1 MTKIENVTYLGRR
14 AQVWEIRDGGIYS
27 ERWVYIR
34 WLDDA
39 TEENGSWKAGTL
51 TRTRV
56 KGDGRT
62 TNFQVLVPT
71 EAVEEVV
78 VERRS

>member
-39 TEENGSWKAGTL
+39 TEENGSWEAGTL

-56 KGDGRT
+56 KGDGTHARL
-62 TNFQVLVPT
+62 QGVGPDRGG
-71 EAVEEVV
+71 
-78 VERRS
+78 RRGRRG